1 MVLWQEL
8 MVLAAYMGIAEEVY
22 EQLKIV
28 NPQIDYEMPYDTRTI
43 IMTHHF
49 ARAIASTQASANT
62 SSTTSS
68 FSGGGGGTFGGGG
81 GGSFGGGSGGGT
93 R

>member
-1 MVLWQEL
+1 MARING
-8 MVLAAYMGIAEEVY
+8 MKCIYGYCREVY

-28 NPQIDYEMPYDTRTI
+28 NPQMEYAMPYNAQTI

-49 ARAIASTQASANT
+49 ARNIASTQSSAN
-62 SSTTSS
+62 SSSSSS
-68 FSGGGGGTFGGGG
+68 FGGGGGSSFGGGG
-81 GGSFGGGSGGGT
+81 GGSSGGGSGGGT

>member
-1 MVLWQEL
+1 
-8 MVLAAYMGIAEEVY
+8 MGIAEEVY

-28 NPQIDYEMPYDTRTI
+28 NPQIEYQMPYSPQTV

-49 ARAIASTQASANT
+49 ARAIQSTQTSANT
-62 SSTTSS
+62 SSASSS
-68 FSGGGGGTFGGGG
+68 FSGGGGSSFGGGG